1 MRFNKIE
8 SVDRVNAVVIPMIL
22 AAVGVLASILGSM
35 LVKTGESTDQSTL
48 LKALRRGTNTS
59 AVIIAVVAFP
69 LVWFIL
75 GKDFIGFYFAIL
87 GGLLAGVLIGFFT
100 EYFTSDTY
108 KPTKNLASKS
118 ETGSATIIIGG
129 LSLGMLST
137 AIPILIIAI
146 CVMAAYTLS
155 GGFIEST
162 RGLYGIALGSS
173 WHAVYIRITLATDA
187 LWSDCRQCRR
197 YRGDGRVGS
206 RK

>member
-1 MRFNKIE
+1 FSDIYEFYFASFLSARVVGVFAFHKIE
-8 SVDRVNAVVIPMIL
+8 AVGRMNAVVITIVL
-22 AAVGVLASILGSM
+22 AAVGVLASILGSL

-59 AVIIAVVAFP
+59 ALIIAVVAFP

-87 GGLLAGVLIGFFT
+87 AGLLAGVLIGFFT

-108 KPTKNLASKS
+108 KPTQKLADKS

-137 AIPILIIAI
+137 
-146 CVMAAYTLS
+146 
-155 GGFIEST
+155 
-162 RGLYGIALGSS
+162 
-173 WHAVYIRITLATDA
+173 
-187 LWSDCRQCRR
+187 
-197 YRGDGRVGS
+197 
-206 RK
+206 